1 MTASAPDLARR
12 QRARGR
18 AHVAFAER
26 FGAVRV
32 SDLEQG
38 GSLRVMF
45 PRPEPGEPLC
55 AALANIGGGV
65 AGGDELAISAHW
77 REGAEAVVT
86 SQAAE
91 KVYRAV
97 DHVPARIE
105 TRLTVAAGARA
116 LWLPQETIVFEG
128 ARLERGLD
136 AELAEDSSLI
146 ACESLVFGRT
156 ARGER
161 VETGRVF
168 DRWRVRVGGRL
179 VYADALELDGAVA
192 ATLDARAVGDGAVAV
207 ASLLMVAPD
216 AEARLGPLRA
226 ALAPAEV
233 EWGASAF
240 DGCVAA
246 RFVARSAL
254 ALRRALGSA
263 VTSLSGRRPPRLFAF

>member
-1 MTASAPDLARR
+1 M
-12 QRARGR
+12 
-18 AHVAFAER
+18 AFAHR

-32 SDLEQG
+32 SDLEQSG
-38 GSLRVMF
+38 ALRVLF

-65 AGGDELAISAHW
+65 AGDDELSVSALW
-77 REGAEAVVT
+77 GEGAEAVVT

-97 DHVPARIE
+97 DREPARIA
-105 TRLTVAAGARA
+105 TRLTVGAGATA
-116 LWLPQETIVFEG
+116 LWLPQETILFEG

-136 AELAEDSSLI
+136 AELEEGAQLI

-192 ATLDARAVGDGAVAV
+192 ATLDAKAVGDGAV
-207 ASLLMVAPD
+207 
-216 AEARLGPLRA
+216 
-226 ALAPAEV
+226 
-233 EWGASAF
+233 
-240 DGCVAA
+240 
-246 RFVARSAL
+246 
-254 ALRRALGSA
+254 
-263 VTSLSGRRPPRLFAF
+263 